1 MPWCFGLGPFW
12 LRRPKHC
19 TPTWRCPGNDRRHWL
34 STETSVAKS
43 MGDRSK
49 ISIEMDDTLQELE
62 VYQSLGLP
70 HYLKSPETQIQH
82 HFKHKNN
89 FNFLKDMP
97 FQTCFSCFFNGW
109 LFPKIWKSDG
119 KKAFSKRSTPSGW
132 SFSCTRRAKGKPLRP
147 RWCIYVF
154 IRTLYIYIYATWYLS
169 LVST

>member
-1 MPWCFGLGPFW
+1 
-12 LRRPKHC
+12 
-19 TPTWRCPGNDRRHWL
+19 
-34 STETSVAKS
+34 

-109 LFPKIWKSDG
+109 LFPKIWKSNGEKKRFLNVQRLQDG
-119 KKAFSKRSTPSGW
+119 PSAARGAP
-132 SFSCTRRAKGKPLRP
+132 RASR
-147 RWCIYVF
+147 
-154 IRTLYIYIYATWYLS
+154 
-169 LVST
+169 

>member
-1 MPWCFGLGPFW
+1 
-12 LRRPKHC
+12 
-19 TPTWRCPGNDRRHWL
+19 
-34 STETSVAKS
+34 

-119 KKAFSKRSTPSGW
+119 KKSVFSTFNAFRMVLQLHEARQGQAVEASMVY
-132 SFSCTRRAKGKPLRP
+132 L
-147 RWCIYVF
+147 CIYKN
-154 IRTLYIYIYATWYLS
+154 IIHIYIYICYMIFITCFNIMFWPGYLYK
-169 LVST
+169 LQLYQL